1 MTTMAQLMIMTDLAM
16 MMNPFLLR
24 LTNILLS
31 ILLHLVKLNLMMDA
45 NTSRILNFPDW
56 LPNRLIPAG
65 LQPVLS
71 KTEKSCI
78 ASYFPRILN

>member
-31 ILLHLVKLNLMMDA
+31 ILLPLVKLNLMMDA

-56 LPNRLIPAG
+56 LPNRLISAG
-65 LQPVLS
+65 L
-71 KTEKSCI
+71 
-78 ASYFPRILN
+78 

>member
-31 ILLHLVKLNLMMDA
+31 ILLPLVKLNLMMDA
-45 NTSRILNFPDW
+45 NTSRILNFPDR
-56 LPNRLIPAG
+56 LPNRLISAG
-65 LQPVLS
+65 LQPVFS
-71 KTEKSCI
+71 NTENSCI